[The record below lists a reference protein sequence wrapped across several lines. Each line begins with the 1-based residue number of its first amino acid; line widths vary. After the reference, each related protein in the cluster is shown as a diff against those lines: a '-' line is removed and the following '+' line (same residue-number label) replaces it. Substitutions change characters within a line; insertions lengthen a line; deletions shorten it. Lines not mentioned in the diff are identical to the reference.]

1 MKNTKKRSKLF
12 LILAILSFWLF
23 TSCGVQWHLSTV
35 NHDPIYGTVYVADDV
50 KVDTLNY
57 SQFKRKLRTDFSFR
71 WDYANYMMNQP
82 LSFYYRNYP
91 GYLGNVHDFWWNSNQ
106 YWTDWAFNY
115 PFTSF
120 NSWYWN
126 RWDPWPRWNR
136 WDRWWGYGGGWYS
149 NTWNNHWYGYGWNH
163 WYGHDSMLWGNVW
176 RNDNTYVHVNGRRG
190 SRLFADGNSN
200 IQNNINN
207 RRNDNNNSNSRVRR
221 YFNPDQNGV
230 IIRNGND
237 VRVIKPRVYDN
248 PNNVPNNVI
257 RPRNN
262 NNNNIRVNPNQ
273 NWNSNNNSRGINN
286 NRNYYTP
293 PNVNNNN
300 NIRSSS
306 PPVINRGSSNI
317 SRGSSSSGGSSRGS
331 RGNNN

>member
-1 MKNTKKRSKLF
+1 MKNTRSKLF
-12 LILAILSFWLF
+12 IALAILSFWLF
-23 TSCGVQWHLSTV
+23 TSCGVNWHISTT
-35 NHDPIYGTVYVADDV
+35 NYDPIYGDENYITSNDL

-57 SQFKRKLRTDFSFR
+57 TQFKRKLRTDFSFR

-91 GYLGNVHDFWWNSNQ
+91 GYLGNAHHFWWNSHQ

-120 NSWYWN
+120 NSWYWD
-126 RWDPWPRWNR
+126 RWDPWPRWR
-136 WDRWWGYGGGWYS
+136 WNRWWGYSGGWYA
-149 NTWNNHWYGYGWNH
+149 NTWNNHWYQYGYSG
-163 WYGHDSMLWGNVW
+163 WYGHNSLMWGNVW

-190 SRLFADGNSN
+190 SRLFDGNSN
-200 IQNNINN
+200 IENNINN
-207 RRNDNNNSNSRVRR
+207 RRNDNNSNSRVRR

-262 NNNNIRVNPNQ
+262 NNNNIRVNPPVN
-273 NWNSNNNSRGINN
+273 NNNSRGINN

-293 PNVNNNN
+293 PNRNSNN

-317 SRGSSSSGGSSRGS
+317 SRGSSSSSRSGGSSRG
-331 RGNNN
+331 NNN

>member
-1 MKNTKKRSKLF
+1 MKNIKKNLKILF
-12 LILAILSFWLF
+12 AITALWLF
-23 TSCGVQWHLSTV
+23 TSCGVNWHISTT
-35 NHDPIYGTVYVADDV
+35 NYDPIYGDENYAALADGV

-57 SQFKRKLRTDFSFR
+57 TQFRRKLRTDFNFR

-82 LSFYYRNYP
+82 LSFYNRNYP
-91 GYLGNVHDFWWNSNQ
+91 GYLGNAHYFWWNSHQ

-120 NSWYWN
+120 NSWYWD
-126 RWDPWPRWNR
+126 RWDPWPRWR
-136 WDRWWGYGGGWYS
+136 WNSWWGYSGGWYA
-149 NTWNNHWYGYGWNH
+149 NTWNNHWYQYGYSG
-163 WYGHDSMLWGNVW
+163 WYGHDSMLWGTQWRHNNVS
-176 RNDNTYVHVNGRRG
+176 YSYVNGPRG
-190 SRLFADGNSN
+190 SRVNLDTNSN
-200 IQNNINN
+200 IQQDSN
-207 RRNDNNNSNSRVRR
+207 RRRNSNNNVNSRLPRIS
-221 YFNPDQNGV
+221 NNQNGL
-230 IIRNGND
+230 IIRNGNNI
-237 VRVIKPRVYDN
+237 RVIKPRVYDN

-262 NNNNIRVNPNQ
+262 NNILVNPPT
-273 NWNSNNNSRGINN
+273 NNRGINN

-293 PNVNNNN
+293 PNRNNS

-317 SRGSSSSGGSSRGS
+317 SRGSSSGGGSSRGS

>member
-12 LILAILSFWLF
+12 LILAILSFWLL
-23 TSCGVQWHLSTV
+23 TSCGVNWHISTT
-35 NHDPIYGTVYVADDV
+35 NYDPIYGDENYLTADDL
-50 KVDTLNY
+50 KVDTLSY
-57 SQFKRKLRTDFSFR
+57 REFRWKLRTDFNFR
-71 WDYANYMMNQP
+71 WNYANYMMDQP
-82 LSFYYRNYP
+82 LSWYYRNQNWSP
-91 GYLGNVHDFWWNSNQ
+91 WGYGAHNVWFNSHQ

-126 RWDPWPRWNR
+126 RWDWPRYN
-136 WDRWWGYGGGWYS
+136 WGWGWYS
-149 NTWNNHWYGYGWNH
+149 NTWNNHWYNYGYSG
-163 WYGHDSMLWGNVW
+163 WYGHNSLMWGNVW

-190 SRLFADGNSN
+190 SRLFADDNSN

-221 YFNPDQNGV
+221 YVNPDQNGV

-237 VRVIKPRVYDN
+237 VRVIKPRIYDN
-248 PNNVPNNVI
+248 PNDVINNNNI
-257 RPRNN
+257 RVRPN

-273 NWNSNNNSRGINN
+273 NWNNNNNSRGINN

-293 PNVNNNN
+293 PNRNSNNNV
-300 NIRSSS
+300 RSSS

-317 SRGSSSSGGSSRGS
+317 SRGSSTSSRGG
-331 RGNNN
+331 RGNQ

>member
-12 LILAILSFWLF
+12 LLLAILSFWLL

-35 NHDPIYGTVYVADDV
+35 NHDPIYGTVYAADDV
-50 KVDTLNY
+50 EVDTLSY

-91 GYLGNVHDFWWNSNQ
+91 GYMGNVHDFWWNSNQ

-136 WDRWWGYGGGWYS
+136 WDRWWGYGSGWYS

-163 WYGHDSMLWGNVW
+163 WYGHNSLRWNNVW
-176 RNDNTYVHVNGRRG
+176 RNDNTYVHINGRRG
-190 SRLFADGNSN
+190 SSNVSVGGSSRGNSIIRNNEDGNRV
-200 IQNNINN
+200 I
-207 RRNDNNNSNSRVRR
+207 RRYDNPTRGRNNN
-221 YFNPDQNGV
+221 V
-230 IIRNGND
+230 IIRNN
-237 VRVIKPRVYDN
+237 
-248 PNNVPNNVI
+248 
-257 RPRNN
+257 NN
-262 NNNNIRVNPNQ
+262 NNNNIRVRP
-273 NWNSNNNSRGINN
+273 NNNNIRVNPPANNNNSSRGINN
-286 NRNYYTP
+286 NRRYYTP
-293 PNVNNNN
+293 PNINNTNNNT
-300 NIRSSS
+300 IRRSA
-306 PPVINRGSSNI
+306 PPVINRGSSTI
-317 SRGSSSSGGSSRGS
+317 SRGSSTSSRSSSSSGRGS
-331 RGNNN
+331 RKNN

>member
-1 MKNTKKRSKLF
+1 MKNIKNQIRI
-12 LILAILSFWLF
+12 LIALAAFCLL
-23 TSCGVQWHLSTV
+23 TSCGVNWHLSTV
-35 NHDPIYGTVYVADDV
+35 NHDPVYGTVYVSDDV

-57 SQFKRKLRTDFSFR
+57 TQFRRKLRTDFSFR

-91 GYLGNVHDFWWNSNQ
+91 GYMGNVHHFWWNSNQ

-120 NSWYWN
+120 NSWYWD
-126 RWDPWPRWNR
+126 RWDPWPRWR
-136 WDRWWGYGGGWYS
+136 WNSWWGYSGGWYA
-149 NTWNNHWYGYGWNH
+149 NTWNNHWYRYGYSG
-163 WYGHDSMLWGNVW
+163 WYGHDSMLWGTQWRRNNV
-176 RNDNTYVHVNGRRG
+176 NYAYINGPRG
-190 SRLFADGNSN
+190 SRANLDGNSN

-221 YFNPDQNGV
+221 YFNPDENGI
-230 IIRNGND
+230 IIRNGNN

-248 PNNVPNNVI
+248 PNDVINNNNI
-257 RPRNN
+257 RVRPN

-273 NWNSNNNSRGINN
+273 NWNINNNSRINN
-286 NRNYYTP
+286 NRNY
-293 PNVNNNN
+293 NNSN

-331 RGNNN
+331 RGKN